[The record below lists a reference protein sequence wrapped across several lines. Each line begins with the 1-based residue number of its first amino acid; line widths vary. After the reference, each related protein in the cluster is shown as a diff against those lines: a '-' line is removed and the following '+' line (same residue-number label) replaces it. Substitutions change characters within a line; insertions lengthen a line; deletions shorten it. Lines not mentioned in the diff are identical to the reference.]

1 MPYTV
6 RLSMC
11 MYTLI
16 ILAFMVNTDPVVTQ
30 NWFFNG
36 TDQGVIIYDDLESC
50 VQDLTEQS
58 YVDGVYD
65 VTYDMINALDFTFD
79 WVIAGCVHREEGVHA
94 TIHPTYDY
102 GVPEVL
108 TDVIID
114 ELKLSMY
121 RATDL

>member
-1 MPYTV
+1 MPCSV

-108 TDVIID
+108 DDVIID
-114 ELKLSMY
+114 ELKLSMD

>member
-36 TDQGVIIYDDLESC
+36 TDQGVIIYDDLETC

>member
-36 TDQGVIIYDDLESC
+36 TDQGVIIYDDLETC

-108 TDVIID
+108 ADVIID

>member
-1 MPYTV
+1 MPCTV

-36 TDQGVIIYDDLESC
+36 TDKGVIIYDDLETC

-108 TDVIID
+108 DDVTID
-114 ELKLSMY
+114 ELKLRMY

>member
-108 TDVIID
+108 DDVIID

>member
-1 MPYTV
+1 MPCSV

-36 TDQGVIIYDDLESC
+36 TDQGVIIYDDLEPGG
-50 VQDLTEQS
+50 QDLTEQS
-58 YVDGVYD
+58 YVEGVYD

-108 TDVIID
+108 DDVIID

>member
-36 TDQGVIIYDDLESC
+36 TDQGVIIYDDLETC

-102 GVPEVL
+102 GMPEVL

>member
-36 TDQGVIIYDDLESC
+36 TDQGVIIYDVLESC

-102 GVPEVL
+102 GMPEVL
-108 TDVIID
+108 DDVIID
-114 ELKLSMY
+114 ELNLFMY